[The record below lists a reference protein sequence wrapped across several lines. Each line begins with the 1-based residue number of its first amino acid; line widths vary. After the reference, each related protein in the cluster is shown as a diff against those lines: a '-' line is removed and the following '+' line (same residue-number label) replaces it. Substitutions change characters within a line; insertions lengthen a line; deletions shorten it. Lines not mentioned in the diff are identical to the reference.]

1 MPSHPNQNNTVPA
14 GNALPAGSA
23 APADSADA
31 PPVDAPPAGAP
42 PVDAPPAAAP
52 PARASPAGAATRPV
66 PGPARPPGS
75 AVGGSF
81 GGPFGAPAFRTERQP
96 RTAPAGHMIVCG
108 DDALAHRLAGELH
121 GVYGERVTLL
131 VPVRPDAPS
140 TPIARTGRALALFG
154 RVTAAV
160 TRTTAATAA
169 GGDGDGDGGEPTGTL
184 RVVEAA
190 EADDRALVDAGVER
204 AAALALVHED
214 DETNIRAALTARR
227 LNPRLRLVIRLYNR
241 KLGQHLETLL
251 DQAAAVAEPGL
262 DPEKLDAATTVLS
275 DVDTA
280 APGLAA
286 AAVAGTTK
294 VVQAGGL
301 LLQALERTPPAG
313 EAPDPG
319 RCTLALLS
327 ATARDP
333 AGCEGSERSGDEGPR
348 LLPDDRTVAA
358 ATGRAAITLEA
369 VTPAA
374 PSSPPGRFG
383 GSGLPVAS
391 LFSRRLRWSL
401 GGAAG
406 AVLALALAST
416 FTTGDHPLHAAYLT
430 LLDVFAIGDPAVGEP
445 TGRQVLQILAGFVGL
460 LLLPVIVAA
469 LLEGLGTFRTA
480 TTLRRPPRG
489 LSGHVVLLGLGKVGT
504 RVLARLRRM
513 DIPVVCVESDPEA
526 RGIAVARRLRVP
538 TVIGDVTEE
547 GVLEAA
553 RIHRAHALLALTSVD
568 ITNLEAALSAR
579 SVSPDLRVVL
589 RLYDDDFATAVYRT
603 LRTAHPEA
611 LTRSRSVSH
620 LAAPAFAGAM
630 MGRRILGAVPVERR
644 VLLFAA
650 VDVADHPLLEHRTV
664 ADAFT
669 PGAWRVVALDRTAP
683 AYGVPYGT
691 GAADRGQDWRLA
703 PDRVLGPA
711 DRVIV
716 AATRRGLAELLG
728 RGAVTGRGAAA
739 PAPDNSVRAE
749 RG

>member
-1 MPSHPNQNNTVPA
+1 
-14 GNALPAGSA
+14 
-23 APADSADA
+23 
-31 PPVDAPPAGAP
+31 
-42 PVDAPPAAAP
+42 
-52 PARASPAGAATRPV
+52 
-66 PGPARPPGS
+66 
-75 AVGGSF
+75 
-81 GGPFGAPAFRTERQP
+81 
-96 RTAPAGHMIVCG
+96 MIVCG

-121 GVYGERVTLL
+121 EVYGEHVTLL
-131 VPVRPDAPS
+131 VPVRPDAPR
-140 TPIARTGRALALFG
+140 TPAARTGRALALFG

-160 TRTTAATAA
+160 IRTTGAPGTTAPQGTGAA
-169 GGDGDGDGGEPTGTL
+169 GEPAGAL
-184 RVVEAA
+184 HVVESS
-190 EADDRALVDAGVER
+190 EADDRALTDAGVER

-241 KLGQHLETLL
+241 KLGQHLESLL

-262 DPEKLDAATTVLS
+262 DPEERDAATTVLS

-286 AAVAGTTK
+286 AAVAGTSK

-301 LLQALERTPPAG
+301 LLHAVERLPAPG
-313 EAPDPG
+313 AAPDPG
-319 RCTLALLS
+319 LCTLALLS
-327 ATARDP
+327 ATTGDP
-333 AGCEGSERSGDEGPR
+333 AGCEGSERSGDAGPR

-358 ATGRAAITLEA
+358 ATGRAAVTLEA
-369 VTPAA
+369 VTAAGPAPAA
-374 PSSPPGRFG
+374 ARLAASA
-383 GSGLPVAS
+383 LPVAS

-401 GGAAG
+401 AGAAA

-430 LLDVFAIGDPAVGEP
+430 LLDIFAIGDPAVGES
-445 TGRQVLQILAGFVGL
+445 TSRQVLQILAGFVGL

-469 LLEGLGTFRTA
+469 LIEGLGTFRTA
-480 TTLRRPPRG
+480 TALRRPPRG

-504 RVLARLRRM
+504 RVLARLRRL

-553 RIHRAHALLALTSVD
+553 RIDRAHALLALTSVD

-579 SVSPDLRVVL
+579 AVSPGLRVVL
-589 RLYDDDFATAVYRT
+589 RLYDDDFATAVFRT
-603 LRTAHPEA
+603 LRTAHPAA

-630 MGRRILGAVPVERR
+630 VGRQVLGAVPVERR

-650 VDVADHPLLEHRTV
+650 VDVADHPLLEGLTV
-664 ADAFT
+664 AESFHPGKWRVIALDGVGARPGT
-669 PGAWRVVALDRTAP
+669 GGAWRLD
-683 AYGVPYGT
+683 
-691 GAADRGQDWRLA
+691 
-703 PDRVLGPA
+703 PDRVLKPE
-711 DRVIV
+711 DRVVV

-728 RGAVTGRGAAA
+728 RRGPAVRPPTDGQPRTGG
-739 PAPDNSVRAE
+739 P
-749 RG
+749 GLT